1 MDSVAG
7 GNRQAD
13 NTIKQKNQTHMA
25 WKVSLKQT
33 ANKELEFFI
42 LGTAQ
47 EPTRET
53 RKEFNEKVESS
64 SDWTLSTVF
73 QVSTINFV
81 LQIVVVS
88 SQNPPKPEV

>member
-64 SDWTLSTVF
+64 TGPGGEPSSD
-73 QVSTINFV
+73 
-81 LQIVVVS
+81 
-88 SQNPPKPEV
+88 